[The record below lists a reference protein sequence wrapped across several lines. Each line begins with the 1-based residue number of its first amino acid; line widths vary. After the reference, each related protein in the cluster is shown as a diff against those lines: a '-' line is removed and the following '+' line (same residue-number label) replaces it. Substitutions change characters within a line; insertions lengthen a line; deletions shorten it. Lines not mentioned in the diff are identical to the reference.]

1 MSMKRVPSKPDR
13 DKRGGIYLC
22 DLPKQLVTETTD
34 GIAHHRDGVGFAACG
49 YLSGEE
55 ANHPR
60 REGCVPLASAP
71 ILPVELRSAG
81 RSAA

>member
-13 DKRGGIYLC
+13 YKRGGIYLC

-49 YLSGEE
+49 YLSGEF
-55 ANHPR
+55 ANSLKCS
-60 REGCVPLASAP
+60 GGSKGSL
-71 ILPVELRSAG
+71 LPWS
-81 RSAA
+81 